1 MELVIDKHA
10 QRRLLGMPAKVRS
23 AMLDRLK
30 AIAADPFAGHA
41 QVKPL
46 RGERGAFRLRH
57 GAWRALYRVDR
68 AAQEVRVYVIE
79 TRARAYR

>member
-1 MELVIDKHA
+1 MKLVIDNHA
-10 QRRLLGMPAKVRS
+10 QRRLFGMPAKTRT
-23 AMLDRLK
+23 AMLERLK
-30 AIAADPFAGHA
+30 AIAADPFAGHP

-46 RGERGAFRLRH
+46 RGERNAFRLRH
-57 GAWRALYRVDR
+57 GDWRALYRVDR